1 MSAEESQSAGSDHRP
16 GTGLSRA
23 CDACRRMKIRCVDR
37 ADPPC
42 RRCRTTGSKCEF
54 TLESYPS
61 PYRIKTNQARVIQIE
76 QRMDNVEK
84 VVRSMEGMM
93 RRFVESQVGKSTGSA
108 SPASVRP
115 PTTLDDWVLS
125 AESSRVDED
134 LGSTRDNHEETEDP
148 VGGSVG
154 IQHAGDPEDSRS
166 GSGTSRDEDD
176 YLFEASTGAPFKGL
190 LYRDERERE
199 RAKRRRARGNEGNDS
214 DSEVEAPVRKRRGSL
229 SLVGGSQ
236 RLSST
241 KQSQSLLTSL
251 GGRPVASGGSGRL
264 QDFLDR
270 AEPSAETVS
279 DPIELGFCT
288 EEQGRHLLDL
298 YYQGA
303 HAFLPVFDPVTD
315 TWESLRSRSPFCVTT
330 ILMAGQIAASGSEQA
345 LSLRPDLREKLVA
358 HAESI
363 ARDTLFSSVANIES
377 VQAMVILSNWG
388 DTAWRPGNH
397 LLNLALDMDLHLCL
411 PRLVQGGMGG
421 GKSGAELERERPL
434 VAGARL
440 WLATCKTHTEL
451 CFNYG
456 RPILVDIEEI
466 VRLGRVF
473 LSHPLSNRD
482 DSRCV
487 TLCESFSIR
496 QPINRALRQG
506 VKGRPL
512 DNLMSTAL
520 KKLEEWERYWLDY
533 YSSMGLADDD
543 FLVTELITIKNYAM
557 MQVSVAFLSEVKS
570 KRDIDLLPA
579 SRREVIVSAVR
590 ASARLLARAARG
602 AENSKIRHGN
612 RNVRLGLAHAAR
624 YLIRMAS
631 LIPESINLRE
641 AAKDVELLADQLGRF
656 PDFYFSQFLH
666 HVVVEAR
673 RKRQLPPASALPSRH
688 PSPGL
693 EVAPLPEP
701 VESVKTCD
709 STESTTTSR
718 LDFDF
723 GIADNI
729 FASEDWMSIVGGV
742 GANDQPML
750 DPGNAFPFLPLELS
764 RFPPSDVSE
773 MVDHSELLLSFGQN
787 DTGAVSGGGEPA
799 QPAGFWPVTYNSNA
813 L

>member
-1 MSAEESQSAGSDHRP
+1 MSGEESQNGSGDRS
-16 GTGLSRA
+16 GAALSRA

-54 TLESYPS
+54 TLDSYPS
-61 PYRIKTNQARVIQIE
+61 PYRIKTNQARVIQME

-84 VVRSMEGMM
+84 IVRNMEGMM
-93 RRFVESQVGKSTGSA
+93 RRFMESQGKTTPRSLASPSVSVSA
-108 SPASVRP
+108 SQP
-115 PTTLDDWVLS
+115 PTTLDDWVMSASSRADDDLRAVTHDKS
-125 AESSRVDED
+125 AEHALPTTVDED
-134 LGSTRDNHEETEDP
+134 LPDDG
-148 VGGSVG
+148 
-154 IQHAGDPEDSRS
+154 RS
-166 GSGTSRDEDD
+166 GSGSRDEDD
-176 YLFEASTGAPFKGL
+176 YLFDAATGAPFKGL
-190 LYRDERERE
+190 LYHDERERL
-199 RAKRRRARGNEGNDS
+199 RAKRRREQGGES
-214 DSEVEAPVRKRRGSL
+214 DSEELPARKRAGSP
-229 SLVGGSQ
+229 SLLGASQ

-251 GGRPVASGGSGRL
+251 GGRPVVSGGSGRL
-264 QDFLDR
+264 QDFMDR
-270 AEPSAETVS
+270 AEPTVDPAA
-279 DPIELGFCT
+279 DPIELGFCS
-288 EEQGRHLLDL
+288 EDEGRHLLEL

-303 HAFLPVFDPVTD
+303 HAFLPVFDPATD
-315 TWESLRSRSPFCVTT
+315 TWESLRARSPFCVTT
-330 ILMAGQIAASGSEQA
+330 ILMAGQIAASGSEHPLA
-345 LSLRPDLREKLVA
+345 LRPDLRQKLVA

-377 VQAMVILSNWG
+377 VQAM
-388 DTAWRPGNH
+388 DH

-411 PRLVQGGMGG
+411 PHLVQGGMGG
-421 GKSGAELERERPL
+421 GKSAAELERERPL

-440 WLATCKTHTEL
+440 WLAL

-456 RPILVDIEEI
+456 RPILVDMEEV
-466 VRLGRVF
+466 VRLGRLF

-487 TLCESFSIR
+487 TLCESFHIR

-506 VKGRPL
+506 IKGRPL
-512 DNLMSTAL
+512 DALVSTAL
-520 KKLEEWERYWLDY
+520 SKLEEWERYWLDY
-533 YSSMGLADDD
+533 YASMGFADDD
-543 FLVTELITIKNYAM
+543 FLVTERECSPGRPLTPVITIKLYAIV
-557 MQVSVAFLSEVKS
+557 QVSVAFLSEVKS
-570 KRDIDLLPA
+570 KRDIALLPP

-631 LIPESINLRE
+631 LIPDAINLRE
-641 AAKDVELLADQLGRF
+641 AAKDVELLADQLGRCEQTAKAQLTPV

-673 RKRQLPPASALPSRH
+673 RKRELPPASALPSRQ
-688 PSPGL
+688 PSPGP
-693 EVAPLPEP
+693 VGPPPEP
-701 VESVKTCD
+701 VESAKTCE
-709 STESTTTSR
+709 STESAATSR

-723 GIADNI
+723 AVAEDI

-742 GANDQPML
+742 GANDQPLL
-750 DPGNAFPFLPLELS
+750 DPGAAFPFLPLELS

-773 MVDHSELLLSFGQN
+773 LVDHSQLLLSFGQG
-787 DTGAVSGGGEPA
+787 DGAALPAGGEA
-799 QPAGFWPVTYNSNA
+799 AEPAGFWPVSYDSTA